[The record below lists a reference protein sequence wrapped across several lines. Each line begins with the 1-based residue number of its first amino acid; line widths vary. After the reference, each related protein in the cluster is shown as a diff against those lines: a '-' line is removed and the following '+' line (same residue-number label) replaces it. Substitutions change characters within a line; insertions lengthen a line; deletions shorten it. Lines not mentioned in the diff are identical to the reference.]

1 MLLLQS
7 ILVSL
12 SLGSFIALATAIPQP
27 VRDLNAE
34 QKAIAA
40 GQSPLAVPSSTLDIP
55 IASVPTG
62 AQSQTVEA
70 EHKNPTRNGDPYGLS
85 DFGIDPA
92 HVTSEQLK
100 SLREA
105 GMIRDLEGD
114 ERR

>member
-12 SLGSFIALATAIPQP
+12 SLWSFTALATAIPQP
-27 VRDLNAE
+27 VRDLSAE

-40 GQSPLAVPSSTLDIP
+40 GQSPLALPSSTLDIP
-55 IASVPTG
+55 IASLPTG
-62 AQSQTVEA
+62 AQEA

-105 GMIRDLEGD
+105 GMIRDLEGE